1 MDELGDR
8 SRKPASVD
16 REGVFV
22 VNGGAGG
29 GTRRRSRSSAQSEL
43 NGIMVDENVL
53 SDEEPFDDVADLLKL
68 PDWQMPRIWKRT
80 SNRW

>member
-1 MDELGDR
+1 MLSLG
-8 SRKPASVD
+8 
-16 REGVFV
+16 RENAFV
-22 VNGGAGG
+22 TMGAGG
-29 GTRRRSRSSAQSEL
+29 GGGGGTGGTGARRRSRSSGQSEQ

-80 SNRW
+80 SDRW